1 MKYAEGDEFP
11 EVIFNWMDDS
21 FEVKK
26 AGSSELFDN
35 KKIIL
40 IGMPGAFS
48 PTCSM
53 MHLPSFIRSVKD
65 FERLKIDEI
74 FCVLVNDVYVAKV
87 WGETTGATKAGIR
100 IITDPLSILAETL
113 DFEFTVKGTGLL
125 RRLQR
130 FTAVINNK
138 KIEKLYFEKERGVC
152 DMTSAQNVLK
162 DLA

>member
-1 MKYAEGDEFP
+1 MKYSVGDTFP
-11 EVIFNWMDDS
+11 EVIFNWMDDN
-21 FEVKK
+21 FEVQK
-26 AGSSELFDN
+26 AGSRELFDN

-53 MHLPSFIRSVKD
+53 LHLPSFIKSAKE
-65 FERLKIDEI
+65 FEDLGVDEI

-87 WGETTGATKAGIR
+87 WGESTGATKAGIK

-113 DFEFTVKGTGLL
+113 DMEFTVKGTGLL

-130 FTAVINNK
+130 FTAVIKNNK
-138 KIEKLYFEKERGVC
+138 IDRLYFEKERGVC
-152 DMTSAQNVLK
+152 DMTSAQSVLN

>member
-1 MKYAEGDEFP
+1 MKYSVGENFP
-11 EVIFNWMDDS
+11 DVIFNWMDDN
-21 FEVKK
+21 FEVQK
-26 AGSSELFDN
+26 ASSSELFDN
-35 KKIIL
+35 KNIIL

-53 MHLPSFIRSVKD
+53 MHLPSFIKSVKK
-65 FERLKIDEI
+65 FEDLGIDEI
-74 FCVLVNDVYVAKV
+74 YCVLVNDVYVAKV
-87 WGETTGATKAGIR
+87 WGETTGATKAGIK

-130 FTAVINNK
+130 FTAVIKSK

-152 DMTSAQNVLK
+152 DRTSANTVLK

>member
-1 MKYAEGDEFP
+1 MKYTVGDEFP
-11 EVIFNWMDDS
+11 EVIFNWMDDN
-21 FEVKK
+21 FEVQK
-26 AGSSELFDN
+26 AGSSELFNN

-53 MHLPSFIRSVKD
+53 MHLPSFIKSVKD
-65 FERLKIDEI
+65 FERLKIDDI

-87 WGETTGATKAGIR
+87 WGETTGATKAGIK

-130 FTAVINNK
+130 FTAIINNK
-138 KIEKLYFEKERGVC
+138 KIEKLYFERERGVC
-152 DMTSAQNVLK
+152 DMTSAQTVLK

>member
-1 MKYAEGDEFP
+1 MKYCVGDDFP
-11 EVIFNWMDDS
+11 EVIFNWMDDN
-21 FEVKK
+21 FEVQK
-26 AGSSELFDN
+26 AGSSELFGN

-53 MHLPSFIRSVKD
+53 RHLPSFIKSVKEFKD
-65 FERLKIDEI
+65 LGVEEI

-87 WGETTGATKAGIR
+87 WGESTGATKAGIK

-113 DFEFTVKGTGLL
+113 DMEFTVKGTGLL

-130 FTAVINNK
+130 FTAVIKNNK
-138 KIEKLYFEKERGVC
+138 IDRLYFEKERGVC

>member
-1 MKYAEGDEFP
+1 MKYSVGDTFP
-11 EVIFNWMDDS
+11 EVIFNWMDDN
-21 FEVKK
+21 FEVQK
-26 AGSSELFDN
+26 AGSRELFDN

-53 MHLPSFIRSVKD
+53 LHLPSFIKSAKE
-65 FERLKIDEI
+65 FEDLGIDEI

-87 WGETTGATKAGIR
+87 WGESTGATKAGIK

-113 DFEFTVKGTGLL
+113 DMEFTVKGTGLL

-130 FTAVINNK
+130 FTAVIKNNK
-138 KIEKLYFEKERGVC
+138 IDRLYFEKERGVC
-152 DMTSAQNVLK
+152 DMTSAQSVLN

>member
-1 MKYAEGDEFP
+1 MKYSVGDDFP
-11 EVIFNWMDDS
+11 EVIFNWMDDN
-21 FEVKK
+21 FEVQK
-26 AGSSELFDN
+26 AGSSELFGD

-53 MHLPSFIRSVKD
+53 MHLPSFIKSVDQFKD
-65 FERLKIDEI
+65 LGIEEI

-87 WGETTGATKAGIR
+87 WGESTGATKVGIK

-113 DFEFTVKGTGLL
+113 DMEFTVKGTGLL

-130 FTAVINNK
+130 FTAVITDNK
-138 KIEKLYFEKERGVC
+138 INRLYFEKERGVC
-152 DMTSAQNVLK
+152 DMTSAQSVLK

>member
-1 MKYAEGDEFP
+1 MKYSVGDDFP
-11 EVIFNWMDDS
+11 EVIFNWMDDN
-21 FEVKK
+21 FEVQK
-26 AGSSELFDN
+26 AGSSELFGE

-53 MHLPSFIRSVKD
+53 MHLPSFIKSVKEFKD
-65 FERLKIDEI
+65 LGVEEI

-87 WGETTGATKAGIR
+87 WGESTGATKAGIK

-113 DFEFTVKGTGLL
+113 DMEFTVKGTGLL

-130 FTAVINNK
+130 FTAVIKNNK
-138 KIEKLYFEKERGVC
+138 IDRLYFEKERGVC
-152 DMTSAQNVLK
+152 DMTSAQSVLK

>member
-1 MKYAEGDEFP
+1 MKYSAGDDFP
-11 EVIFNWMDDS
+11 EVIFNWMDDN
-21 FEVKK
+21 FEVQK
-26 AGSSELFDN
+26 AGSSKLFGD

-53 MHLPSFIRSVKD
+53 MHLPSFIKSVKEFKD
-65 FERLKIDEI
+65 LGVEEI

-87 WGETTGATKAGIR
+87 WGESTGATKAGIK

-113 DFEFTVKGTGLL
+113 DMEFTVKGTGLL

-130 FTAVINNK
+130 FTAVIKNNK
-138 KIEKLYFEKERGVC
+138 IDRLYFEKERGVC

>member
-1 MKYAEGDEFP
+1 MKYSVGDDFP
-11 EVIFNWMDDS
+11 EVVFNWMDDN
-21 FEVKK
+21 FEVQK
-26 AGSSELFDN
+26 AGSSELFGD

-53 MHLPSFIRSVKD
+53 MHLPSFIKSVKEFKD
-65 FERLKIDEI
+65 LGVEEI

-87 WGETTGATKAGIR
+87 WGESTGATKAGIK

-113 DFEFTVKGTGLL
+113 EMEFTVKGTGLL

-130 FTAVINNK
+130 FTAVIKNNK
-138 KIEKLYFEKERGVC
+138 IDRLYFEKERGVC

-162 DLA
+162 DLT

>member
-1 MKYAEGDEFP
+1 MKYTVGDEFP
-11 EVIFNWMDDS
+11 DVTFNWMDDN
-21 FEVKK
+21 FEVQK
-26 AGSSELFDN
+26 ADTRELFNN

-53 MHLPSFIRSVKD
+53 MHLPSFIKSVKE

-87 WGETTGATKAGIR
+87 WGETTGATKAGIK

-152 DMTSAQNVLK
+152 DMTSAQTVLK

>member
-1 MKYAEGDEFP
+1 MKYSVGDDFP
-11 EVIFNWMDDS
+11 EVIFNWMDDN
-21 FEVKK
+21 FEVQK
-26 AGSSELFDN
+26 AGSSELFGD

-53 MHLPSFIRSVKD
+53 MHLPSFIKSVNEFRD
-65 FERLKIDEI
+65 LGVEEI

-87 WGETTGATKAGIR
+87 WGESTGATKAGIK

-113 DFEFTVKGTGLL
+113 DMEFTVKGTGLL

-130 FTAVINNK
+130 FTAVIKNNK
-138 KIEKLYFEKERGVC
+138 IDRLYFEKERGVC

>member
-1 MKYAEGDEFP
+1 MKYSEGDEFP
-11 EVIFNWMDDS
+11 EVIFNWMDDN
-21 FEVKK
+21 FEVQK
-26 AGSSELFDN
+26 AGSSELFNN

-53 MHLPSFIRSVKD
+53 MHLPSFIKSVEK
-65 FERLKIDEI
+65 FKELGIDEI

-130 FTAVINNK
+130 FTAVIKNR
-138 KIEKLYFEKERGVC
+138 KIDKLYFEKERGVC
-152 DMTSAQNVLK
+152 DMTSAQSVLK

>member
-1 MKYAEGDEFP
+1 
-11 EVIFNWMDDS
+11 
-21 FEVKK
+21 
-26 AGSSELFDN
+26 
-35 KKIIL
+35 
-40 IGMPGAFS
+40 
-48 PTCSM
+48 
-53 MHLPSFIRSVKD
+53 MHLPSFIKSVEK
-65 FERLKIDEI
+65 FKELGIDEI

-130 FTAVINNK
+130 FTAVIKNR
-138 KIEKLYFEKERGVC
+138 KIDKLYFEKERGVC
-152 DMTSAQNVLK
+152 DMTSAQTVLK

>member
-1 MKYAEGDEFP
+1 MKYSVGDDFP
-11 EVIFNWMDDS
+11 EVIFNWMDDN
-21 FEVKK
+21 FEVQK
-26 AGSSELFDN
+26 AGSRELFDN

-53 MHLPSFIRSVKD
+53 LHLPSFIKSAKE
-65 FERLKIDEI
+65 FEDLGVDEI

-87 WGETTGATKAGIR
+87 WGESTGATKAGIR

-113 DFEFTVKGTGLL
+113 DMEFTVKGTGLL

-130 FTAVINNK
+130 FTAVIKNNK
-138 KIEKLYFEKERGVC
+138 IDRLYFEKERGVC
-152 DMTSAQNVLK
+152 DMTSAQSVLN

>member
-1 MKYAEGDEFP
+1 MKYSVGDDFP
-11 EVIFNWMDDS
+11 EVIFNWMDDN
-21 FEVKK
+21 FEVQK
-26 AGSSELFDN
+26 AGSRELFGD

-53 MHLPSFIRSVKD
+53 MHLPSFIKSVKEFKD
-65 FERLKIDEI
+65 LGVEEI

-87 WGETTGATKAGIR
+87 WGESTGATKAGIK

-113 DFEFTVKGTGLL
+113 DMEFTVKGTGLL

-130 FTAVINNK
+130 FTAVIKNNK
-138 KIEKLYFEKERGVC
+138 IDRLYFEKERGVC

>member
-1 MKYAEGDEFP
+1 MKYSVGDDFP
-11 EVIFNWMDDS
+11 EVIFNWMDDN
-21 FEVKK
+21 FEVQK
-26 AGSSELFDN
+26 AGSRELFDN

-53 MHLPSFIRSVKD
+53 LHLPSFIKSAKE
-65 FERLKIDEI
+65 FEDLGIDEI

-87 WGETTGATKAGIR
+87 WGESTGATKAGIR

-113 DFEFTVKGTGLL
+113 DMEFTVKGTGLL

-130 FTAVINNK
+130 FTAVIKNNK
-138 KIEKLYFEKERGVC
+138 IDRLYFEKERGVC
-152 DMTSAQNVLK
+152 DMTSAQSVLN

>member
-1 MKYAEGDEFP
+1 MKYAVGDEFP
-11 EVIFNWMDDS
+11 EVIFNWMDDN
-21 FEVKK
+21 FEVQKV
-26 AGSSELFDN
+26 ASSELFNN

-53 MHLPSFIRSVKD
+53 MHLPSFIKSVKK
-65 FERLKIDEI
+65 FEDLGVDEI

-100 IITDPLSILAETL
+100 IITDPLSVLAEKL

-130 FTAVINNK
+130 FTAVIKNK
-138 KIEKLYFEKERGVC
+138 KIERIYFEKERGVC
-152 DMTSAQNVLK
+152 DLTSAQTVLK
-162 DLA
+162 DIT

>member
-1 MKYAEGDEFP
+1 MKYAIGDEFP
-11 EVIFNWMDDS
+11 EVIFNWMDDN
-21 FEVKK
+21 FEVQK
-26 AGSSELFDN
+26 AAASELFDN

-53 MHLPSFIRSVKD
+53 MHLPSFIRSVKE
-65 FERLKIDEI
+65 FEELGIAEI

-87 WGETTGATKAGIR
+87 WGETTGATKAGIK
-100 IITDPLSILAETL
+100 IITDPLSILAEKL

-130 FTAVINNK
+130 FTAVIKDK

-152 DMTSAQNVLK
+152 DMTSAQTVLK
-162 DLA
+162 DMT

>member
-1 MKYAEGDEFP
+1 MKYAVGDEFP
-11 EVIFNWMDDS
+11 EVIFNWMDDK
-21 FEVKK
+21 FEVQK
-26 AGSSELFDN
+26 AGSGALFDG

-40 IGMPGAFS
+40 MGMPGAFS

-53 MHLPSFIRSVKD
+53 MHLPGFIKSAKE
-65 FERLKIDEI
+65 FNNLGIDEI

-87 WGETTGATKAGIR
+87 WGESTGATKAGIK
-100 IITDPLSILAETL
+100 IITDPLSVLAETL

-130 FTAVINNK
+130 FTAVIENK

-152 DMTSAQNVLK
+152 DNTSAQTVLR

>member
-1 MKYAEGDEFP
+1 MKYSVGDDFP
-11 EVIFNWMDDS
+11 EVIFNWMDDN
-21 FEVKK
+21 FEVQK
-26 AGSSELFDN
+26 AGSSELFGD

-53 MHLPSFIRSVKD
+53 MHLPSFIKSVKKFKD
-65 FERLKIDEI
+65 LGVEEI

-87 WGETTGATKAGIR
+87 WGESTGATKAGIK

-113 DFEFTVKGTGLL
+113 DMEFTVKGTGLL

-130 FTAVINNK
+130 FTAVIKNNK
-138 KIEKLYFEKERGVC
+138 IDRLYFEKERGVC

>member
-1 MKYAEGDEFP
+1 MKYSVGDEFP
-11 EVIFNWMDDS
+11 EVTFNWMDDH
-21 FEVKK
+21 FEVQK
-26 AGSSELFDN
+26 AESGQLFDG

-53 MHLPSFIRSVKD
+53 LHLPSFIKNVKEFD
-65 FERLKIDEI
+65 NLGIDEI

-87 WGETTGATKAGIR
+87 WGETTGATKAGIK

-130 FTAVINNK
+130 FTAVIENK

-152 DMTSAQNVLK
+152 DMTSAQSVLK

>member
-1 MKYAEGDEFP
+1 MKYSVGDEFP
-11 EVIFNWMDDS
+11 RVIFNWMDNN
-21 FEVKK
+21 FEVQK
-26 AGSSELFDN
+26 AESGELFEN

-48 PTCSM
+48 PTCSS
-53 MHLPSFIRSVKD
+53 MHLPGFIKSAKE
-65 FERLKIDEI
+65 FSSLGIDEI

-87 WGETTGATKAGIR
+87 WGETTGATKAGIK

-130 FTAVINNK
+130 FTAVIKNK

-152 DMTSAQNVLK
+152 DITSAKTVLR
-162 DLA
+162 DLN

>member
-1 MKYAEGDEFP
+1 
-11 EVIFNWMDDS
+11 MDDN
-21 FEVKK
+21 FEVQK
-26 AGSSELFDN
+26 AGSRELFDN

-53 MHLPSFIRSVKD
+53 LHLPSFIKSAKE
-65 FERLKIDEI
+65 FEDLGIDEI

-87 WGETTGATKAGIR
+87 WGESTGATKAGIK

-113 DFEFTVKGTGLL
+113 DMEFTVKGTGLL

-130 FTAVINNK
+130 FTAVIKNNK
-138 KIEKLYFEKERGVC
+138 IDRLYFEKERGVC
-152 DMTSAQNVLK
+152 DMTSAQSVLN

>member
-1 MKYAEGDEFP
+1 MKYSVGENFP
-11 EVIFNWMDDS
+11 DVIFNWMDDN
-21 FEVKK
+21 FEVQK
-26 AGSSELFDN
+26 ASSSELFDN
-35 KKIIL
+35 KNIIL

-53 MHLPSFIRSVKD
+53 MHLPGFIKSVKD
-65 FERLKIDEI
+65 FESQKIDEI

-87 WGETTGATKAGIR
+87 WGETTGATKAGIK

-130 FTAVINNK
+130 FTAIINNK

-152 DMTSAQNVLK
+152 DMTSAQTVLK
-162 DLA
+162 DLV

>member
-1 MKYAEGDEFP
+1 MKYSVGDEFP
-11 EVIFNWMDDS
+11 EVIFNWMDDN
-21 FEVKK
+21 FEVQK
-26 AGSSELFDN
+26 ARSGELFDN

-53 MHLPSFIRSVKD
+53 MHLPSFIKNVQEFKYLGV
-65 FERLKIDEI
+65 EEI

-87 WGETTGATKAGIR
+87 WGESTGATKAGIK

-113 DFEFTVKGTGLL
+113 DMEFTVKGTGLL

-130 FTAVINNK
+130 FTAVIKNNK
-138 KIEKLYFEKERGVC
+138 IDRLYFEKERGVC
-152 DMTSAQNVLK
+152 DMTSAQSVLK

>member
-1 MKYAEGDEFP
+1 MKYTVGDEFP
-11 EVIFNWMDDS
+11 EVIFNWMDDK
-21 FEVKK
+21 FEVQK
-26 AGSSELFDN
+26 AGSGELFNN

-53 MHLPSFIRSVKD
+53 MHLPSFIKSVKD
-65 FERLKIDEI
+65 FERFKIDKI
-74 FCVLVNDVYVAKV
+74 FCVLVNDVYVAKA
-87 WGETTGATKAGIR
+87 WGETTGATQAGIR

-152 DMTSAQNVLK
+152 DMTSAQTVLK

>member
-1 MKYAEGDEFP
+1 MKYTVGDEFP
-11 EVIFNWMDDS
+11 EVIFNWMDDN
-21 FEVKK
+21 FEVQKV
-26 AGSSELFDN
+26 ASSALFNN

-53 MHLPSFIRSVKD
+53 MHLPSFIKSVKE
-65 FERLKIDEI
+65 FEDLGIDEI

-87 WGETTGATKAGIR
+87 WGETTGATKAGIK
-100 IITDPLSILAETL
+100 IITDPLSILAEKL

-130 FTAVINNK
+130 FTAVIK
-138 KIEKLYFEKERGVC
+138 DIKIEKLYFEKERGVC
-152 DMTSAQNVLK
+152 DMTSGQTVLK
-162 DLA
+162 DLT

>member
-1 MKYAEGDEFP
+1 MKYTVGDEFP
-11 EVIFNWMDDS
+11 EVIFNWMDDN
-21 FEVKK
+21 FEVQK
-26 AGSSELFDN
+26 AGSGELFNN

-53 MHLPSFIRSVKD
+53 MHLPSFIKSVKN
-65 FERLKIDEI
+65 FERLNIDEI

-87 WGETTGATKAGIR
+87 WGETTGATRAGIR

-152 DMTSAQNVLK
+152 DMTSAQTVLK

>member
-1 MKYAEGDEFP
+1 MKYSVGDNFP
-11 EVIFNWMDDS
+11 EVIFNWMDDN
-21 FEVKK
+21 FEVQK
-26 AGSSELFDN
+26 ALSRELFDN

-53 MHLPSFIRSVKD
+53 LHLPSFIKSAKE
-65 FERLKIDEI
+65 FEDLGIDEI

-87 WGETTGATKAGIR
+87 WGESTGATKAGIR

-113 DFEFTVKGTGLL
+113 DMEFTVKGTGLL

-130 FTAVINNK
+130 FTAVIKNNK
-138 KIEKLYFEKERGVC
+138 IDRLYFEKERGVC
-152 DMTSAQNVLK
+152 DMTSAQSVLN

>member
-1 MKYAEGDEFP
+1 MKYSVGDDFP
-11 EVIFNWMDDS
+11 EVIFNWMDDN
-21 FEVKK
+21 FEVQK
-26 AGSSELFDN
+26 AGSSELFGD

-53 MHLPSFIRSVKD
+53 RHLPSFIKSVKEFKD
-65 FERLKIDEI
+65 LGVEEI
-74 FCVLVNDVYVAKV
+74 FCVLVNDVYVAKG
-87 WGETTGATKAGIR
+87 WGESTGATKAGIK

-113 DFEFTVKGTGLL
+113 DMEFTVKGTGLL

-130 FTAVINNK
+130 FTAVIKNNK
-138 KIEKLYFEKERGVC
+138 IDRLYFEKERGVC

>member
-1 MKYAEGDEFP
+1 MKYSVGDNFP
-11 EVIFNWMDDS
+11 EVIFNWMDDN
-21 FEVKK
+21 FEVQK
-26 AGSSELFDN
+26 ARSSELFDN

-53 MHLPSFIRSVKD
+53 MHLPSFIKSVKEFKD
-65 FERLKIDEI
+65 LGVEEI

-87 WGETTGATKAGIR
+87 WGESTGATKAGIK

-113 DFEFTVKGTGLL
+113 DMEFTVKGTGLL

-130 FTAVINNK
+130 FTAVIKNNK
-138 KIEKLYFEKERGVC
+138 IDRLYFEKERGVC